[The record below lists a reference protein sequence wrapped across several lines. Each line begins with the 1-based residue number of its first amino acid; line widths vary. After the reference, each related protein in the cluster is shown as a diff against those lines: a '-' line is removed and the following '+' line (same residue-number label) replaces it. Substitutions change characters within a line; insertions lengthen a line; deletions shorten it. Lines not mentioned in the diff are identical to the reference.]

1 MKRVIRKVGPDII
14 IIKLNNERPALSYT
28 PLIGLKLQASSL
40 KLNKMIIGT
49 GIDIIEVERVA
60 DRVGRDNGFRE
71 YVFSKDEILY
81 CDSKAFPFQHY
92 AGRFAAKEAFLKA
105 IGKGWESGLALN
117 EIEVVNLPNGK
128 PELRLL
134 GQTEKELAHLGI
146 HSIYLSLSHVKS
158 VATAIVI
165 LES

>member
-1 MKRVIRKVGPDII
+1 
-14 IIKLNNERPALSYT
+14 
-28 PLIGLKLQASSL
+28 
-40 KLNKMIIGT
+40 MIIGT
-49 GIDIIEVERVA
+49 GIDIIEVERVEQ
-60 DRVGRDNGFRE
+60 RVGSGNGFRE
-71 YVFSKDEILY
+71 LVFSKDEILY

-105 IGKGWESGLALN
+105 VGRGWDSGLALH

-128 PELRLL
+128 PELRLC
-134 GQTEKELAHLGI
+134 GETEKELAYLNI
-146 HSIYLSLSHVKS
+146 RSVYLSLSHLKS